1 MCARGFRGCTRG
13 TGESYGGRNGVC
25 AMKKLL
31 IGVLGGAM
39 VAGYVGA
46 TTQDNAKQSV
56 KASQE
61 EADRDIAILRK
72 DIRAQKRQVIETK
85 VPLTDAEAQKFWP
98 VYDQYTAD
106 LVELNN
112 VKYALIKSYTE
123 SYDTM
128 TDAQADEWSTRMLKL
143 DADVAALRQKYWPR
157 FRGVLSGKKTAL
169 YEQVE
174 RRTQMVID
182 AHLASEFPLT
192 QPQR

>member
-1 MCARGFRGCTRG
+1 
-13 TGESYGGRNGVC
+13 
-25 AMKKLL
+25 MKRLL
-31 IGVLGGAM
+31 IAVAVLSGLTM
-39 VAGYVGA
+39 AGYVGA
-46 TTQDNAKQSV
+46 TTQSNTKQDA
-56 KASQE
+56 KASQQ

-85 VPLTDAEAQKFWP
+85 VPMTDTEAQKFWP

-128 TDAQADEWSTRMLKL
+128 TEAQADEWSTRMLKL
-143 DADVAALRQKYWPR
+143 DADVAALRQKYLPR
-157 FRGVLSGKKTAL
+157 FRSVLSGKQTAL

-182 AHLASEFPLT
+182 AHLASEFPLAQT
-192 QPQR
+192 QR

>member
-1 MCARGFRGCTRG
+1 MRR
-13 TGESYGGRNGVC
+13 
-25 AMKKLL
+25 LL
-31 IGVLGGAM
+31 IAVVVLGGALT
-39 VAGYVGA
+39 AGCVWA
-46 TTQDNAKQSV
+46 ITQNGDTQNGGTKSNAKQSA
-56 KASQE
+56 KASQDE
-61 EADRDIAILRK
+61 DARDIAILRK
-72 DIRAQKRQVIETK
+72 DIRNQKRQVIETK
-85 VPLTDAEAQKFWP
+85 VPLTNEEAEKFWP

-128 TDAQADEWSTRMLKL
+128 TEAQADEWATRMLKL

-157 FRGVLSGKKTAL
+157 FRSVLPGRKAAL

-182 AHLASEFPLT
+182 AHLASEFPLA
-192 QPQR
+192 QSQR